1 MIVDNACTS
10 HLSKVR
16 TTMPYNISSLSRCP
30 PSGVQKEC
38 QQVIHFIAHNEVFQM
53 QDLNDEQKKSKLF
66 VLVHG
71 DEFGQDPN
79 QLSLNSLFLS
89 NLRMS
94 LNGRQ

>member
-1 MIVDNACTS
+1 M
-10 HLSKVR
+10 
-16 TTMPYNISSLSRCP
+16 MSRRR
-30 PSGVQKEC
+30 
-38 QQVIHFIAHNEVFQM
+38 AM

-79 QLSLNSLFLS
+79 QLSLIRYSSAENS